1 MISILLCDE
10 IGSQVHLMVVGQ
22 KMGLNKMG
30 LNKIDGSQ

>member
-1 MISILLCDE
+1 
-10 IGSQVHLMVVGQ
+10 VHLMVVGQ